1 MTSPSQPETVFEMD
15 EEDDSDD
22 FRMDEDLLAD
32 HPEVEEIQD
41 CKIMALLNS
50 GEKPKIQTQIAIQEE
65 VSQQVQEKK

>member
-1 MTSPSQPETVFEMD
+1 LTSPSQPETVLEMD

-41 CKIMALLNS
+41 
-50 GEKPKIQTQIAIQEE
+50 
-65 VSQQVQEKK
+65 